1 MTGDRMHVVWLC
13 GPSGV
18 GKSSVGWEMFGQLSR
33 SGVTTGFLDLDQIG
47 LLRDGS
53 THRVRA
59 RNLAA
64 VWPNFRAAGA
74 RCLVLAGYVDTV
86 DEVREYTDRLPD
98 AALTLCRLRVG
109 STELRERFVARGWRP
124 DLVDD
129 AVAEAE
135 ALEHTDHAHMC
146 VDTDGLVT
154 SEVARLVR
162 EQVGAWLCAA
172 PMATPSGSLPVPQ
185 ATPVSVSAPAAVLW
199 FSGATAVGKSTVGYE
214 VFSQAFRAG
223 VSAAY
228 VDLKQIDALRP
239 AADDPEGHRLAA
251 QNLAALWT
259 GYCEA
264 GARYLIVSGDAD
276 RDHTVRGQAELLL
289 GTTLTVCRLHAGPA
303 TLSERVAQ
311 RGRGEGPTIP
321 GDEIKGLAPEALQCV
336 VERAVREA
344 ESLERTGAGELRVDT
359 DGRSVQE
366 VAEQVRALIGRWSD
380 LSSAPPVP

>member
-1 MTGDRMHVVWLC
+1 MHVVWLC

-47 LLRDGS
+47 LLRDGG

-74 RCLVLAGYVDTV
+74 RCLVLAGYVDTL

-109 STELRERFVARGWRP
+109 TTELKERFLARGWRP

-135 ALEHTDHAHMC
+135 ALEHTDHTDLC
-146 VDTDGLVT
+146 VDTDGLAV

-162 EQVGAWLCAA
+162 EQVRAWPCAA
-172 PMATPSGSLPVPQ
+172 PVVTPGGSVPVPQ
-185 ATPVSVSAPAAVLW
+185 AAPAGVSAPAAVLW
-199 FSGATAVGKSTVGYE
+199 FCGATAVGKSTVGYE
-214 VFSQAFRAG
+214 VFSQVFRAG
-223 VSAAY
+223 VPAAY
-228 VDLKQIDALRP
+228 VDLKQIAALRP
-239 AADDPEGHRLAA
+239 AADDSEGHRLTA

-259 GYCEA
+259 GYREA
-264 GARYLIVSGDAD
+264 GARYLIVSGGAD
-276 RDHTVRGQAELLL
+276 RDDTVRSHAERLL
-289 GTTLTVCRLHAGPA
+289 GTAFTVCRLHAGPA
-303 TLSERVAQ
+303 TLAERVAQ
-311 RGRGEGPTIP
+311 RVRGEGPAIP
-321 GDEIKGLAPEALQCV
+321 GDEIKGLGPEALKCV

-344 ESLERTGAGELRVDT
+344 ESLERTGAGAMRVDT
-359 DGRSVQE
+359 DGRSVQD
-366 VAEQVRALIGRWSD
+366 VAEQVRALIGGWPD
-380 LSSAPPVP
+380 LSSAPSDR